1 MHNRVVLLSTVLAS
15 APSSKSRGASEQLV
29 EVESGSAKWSKSI
42 DGAVQRRTCLDMLMQ
57 KKEDSKMQRTKP
69 STKSAGQ
76 AREGGTSRW
85 GMQHYGMRSPR
96 LLQHCIMINYDTL

>member
-15 APSSKSRGASEQLV
+15 APSSKSRGASEQL
-29 EVESGSAKWSKSI
+29 EGGKWKCI

-57 KKEDSKMQRTKP
+57 KKEGSKMQRTKP
-69 STKSAGQ
+69 STKRARQG
-76 AREGGTSRW
+76 REGGTSRW
-85 GMQHYGMRSPR
+85 GMQHYGMRRPR

>member
-15 APSSKSRGASEQLV
+15 APSSKSRGASEQL
-29 EVESGSAKWSKSI
+29 EGGKWKCI

-57 KKEDSKMQRTKP
+57 KKEDSKMQRTKE
-69 STKSAGQ
+69 SKAG
-76 AREGGTSRW
+76 EGGTSRW
-85 GMQHYGMRSPR
+85 GMQHCGMRSPR

>member
-15 APSSKSRGASEQLV
+15 APSSKSRGASEQL
-29 EVESGSAKWSKSI
+29 EGGKWECI

-69 STKSAGQ
+69 STKR
-76 AREGGTSRW
+76 ARQGRRLASRW